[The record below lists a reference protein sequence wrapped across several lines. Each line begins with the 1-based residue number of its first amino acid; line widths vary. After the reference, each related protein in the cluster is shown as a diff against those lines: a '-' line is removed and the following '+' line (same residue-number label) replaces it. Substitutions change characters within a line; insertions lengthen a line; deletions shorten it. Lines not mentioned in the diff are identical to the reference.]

1 MDQTEP
7 GFHSFPV
14 SFKYDEWWGDLI
26 SQSLSFL
33 TSKTRTMP
41 GQQSPM
47 AAATDPSPAVPLGLS
62 RNELTAHSSIHC
74 VPLRLG
80 SQHDRHSPTQD
91 YAAFR
96 WPGKLDPPQCRKTA
110 TMEDMTGQSAIKENA

>member
-47 AAATDPSPAVPLGLS
+47 AAATDPSPAVALGLS
-62 RNELTAHSSIHC
+62 RNELTALSSIHRA
-74 VPLRLG
+74 P
-80 SQHDRHSPTQD
+80 
-91 YAAFR
+91 
-96 WPGKLDPPQCRKTA
+96 
-110 TMEDMTGQSAIKENA
+110 